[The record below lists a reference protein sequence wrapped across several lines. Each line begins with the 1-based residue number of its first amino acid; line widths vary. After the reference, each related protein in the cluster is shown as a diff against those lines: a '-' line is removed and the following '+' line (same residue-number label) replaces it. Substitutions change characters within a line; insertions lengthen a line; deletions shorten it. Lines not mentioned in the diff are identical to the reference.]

1 MKKMIVLMLSVFL
14 VISLIG
20 NVVLYMKLSDK
31 NSNNESENVYDSNN
45 VPDELIGIWEAKAGR
60 KVEIFEDG
68 KVYWTYNASDVIYTG
83 YIGEIDGYS
92 IVLSRK
98 YEGNGQGN
106 YQSMSEVLE
115 KELQNTYIIYDITMH
130 GEEAFSAQNVDSREY
145 AWSFIKSK

>member
-1 MKKMIVLMLSVFL
+1 M
-14 VISLIG
+14 
-20 NVVLYMKLSDK
+20 
-31 NSNNESENVYDSNN
+31 
-45 VPDELIGIWEAKAGR
+45 PDELIGIWEAKAGR

-68 KVYWTYNASDVIYTG
+68 KVYWTYNASDAIYTG

-92 IVLSRK
+92 IVLSQK

-106 YQSMSEVLE
+106 YQSMSEVSE
-115 KELQNTYIIYDITMH
+115 EELQNTYIIYDITMH

>member
-1 MKKMIVLMLSVFL
+1 M

-68 KVYWTYNASDVIYTG
+68 KVYWTYNASDVIY
-83 YIGEIDGYS
+83 
-92 IVLSRK
+92 RR
-98 YEGNGQGN
+98 N
-106 YQSMSEVLE
+106 
-115 KELQNTYIIYDITMH
+115 
-130 GEEAFSAQNVDSREY
+130 
-145 AWSFIKSK
+145 